1 MINVVDLVIDV
12 SRSEWLK
19 EIMVEDE
26 LGKRWAH

>member
-1 MINVVDLVIDV
+1 MINVVDLFIDV

-26 LGKRWAH
+26 IGKWWAH